1 MGRMD
6 RKMGLDKDMDEDTAM
21 LLLPV
26 RRASRQQMDHPKRT
40 GAGQIRHHKKA
51 FYYTFS
57 YLLHVYAYITSYAQM
72 REGE

>member
-1 MGRMD
+1 MVHMGRMD
-6 RKMGLDKDMDEDTAM
+6 RKMGLGNNMDMDEDKAM

-26 RRASRQQMDHPKRT
+26 RRASLQQMDLPKRT

-57 YLLHVYAYITSYAQM
+57 YLLHVYAYITSYA
-72 REGE
+72 